1 MAIHFSSTDELIDHL
16 RLEQKKGERFATRF
30 ILVQGCQAWDD
41 LIPKLNYEVDRVV
54 RLSDFCSAPD
64 VFPDMEQLKSDL
76 GHSVG
81 SCNSILLTPL
91 AECIRLDPETAD
103 VIGWL
108 AERPAERINRIYVP
122 LLAAEEFF
130 QSAINRVPRYHQG
143 LLPDFWLLQGGGNS
157 EVIVA
162 PFCAEDANKNV
173 IRGIEDYLLQWSQ
186 GSIRKAWLVTEMAPW
201 LSVRQTRGEC
211 RVRIYPSSF
220 DYVRRNIRWE
230 ELREKWGSLEQ
241 WEWLAV
247 QIEPEESLD
256 QLAARILKVVQYDM
270 DQLFYFWPG
279 VTKQE
284 QWLIWLWSKAS
295 SKPRTYL
302 HAVMQTNDSVD
313 DFGHHVTTDI
323 FHQTLPA
330 PPPIGKER
338 RQLLRCLGTN
348 YMPAEFWEHYDM
360 LKDPLQ
366 KISVL
371 TDVSQQEREQTLAC
385 VRELL
390 ISKINSSKWWD
401 YLELA
406 FPALAWYL
414 QPVATGDEFADSYSR
429 AFNRCRMIDGV
440 DERLT
445 ALIDQWANQQLLWRY
460 PPRSE
465 LISKLRADGAKIMW
479 IDAMGVEW
487 TGLLS
492 QLLTQDG
499 RVDCSVTIAKC
510 NLPTITDANKEWET
524 GETVVRGLDDIA
536 HHYDYSFPES
546 FLEAMQVIQ
555 GVADKA
561 LALLAQYPVVVI
573 TSDHGLSRF
582 VVTDG
587 EKTKTPEGLVT
598 EAPGR
603 FGSLEQDSY
612 HIEPDHPLV
621 MDKGRVMWLT
631 HNRFRS
637 AGPCR
642 GEAHGGATPEECLIP
657 VIIIRRTEEPQQEL
671 PEFKVL
677 TKPVKLNAANEGS
690 LTIRSNKAVS
700 SSVELRAAS
709 YHAFGKPG
717 VGFDWS
723 FHLKDWRPGSYKG
736 RLFCANRLIGEI
748 DFEVVKGIMEQ
759 DFGL

>member
-1 MAIHFSSTDELIDHL
+1 MIIHFASTDELMNHL
-16 RLEQKKGERFATRF
+16 RQEQKQGERFATRF

-41 LIPKLNYEVDRVV
+41 LVPKLNFEVDRVV

-64 VFPDMEQLKSDL
+64 VFPDMVQLKSNL
-76 GHSVG
+76 EKSAG
-81 SCNSILLTPL
+81 SCYSILLIPL
-91 AECIRLDPETAD
+91 AECIRIDPETAE
-103 VIGWL
+103 VIRWL
-108 AERPAERINRIYVP
+108 AEWPAEKINRIYVP

-130 QSAINRVPRYHQG
+130 QSAINRVLRYHER
-143 LLPDFWLLQGGGNS
+143 LLPDFWVLKGEGNS

-162 PFCAEDANKNV
+162 PFCAEDVNKNA
-173 IRGIEDYLLQWSQ
+173 IRGIQDYLSLWSQ
-186 GSIRKAWLVTEMAPW
+186 SSIRKAWLVTEMAPW

-230 ELREKWGSLEQ
+230 ELCEEWGSSEQ

-247 QIEPEESLD
+247 QIQQGENLD
-256 QLAARILKVVQYDM
+256 QLAARLLKVVEYDV
-270 DQLFYFWPG
+270 DQLFCMWQG
-279 VTKQE
+279 ATKQE
-284 QWLIWLWSKAS
+284 RWLIWLWSKAS
-295 SKPRTYL
+295 SEPRTYL
-302 HAVMQTNDSVD
+302 HAVMWANNSVD
-313 DFGHHVTTDI
+313 DFTDHVTTGI
-323 FHQTLPA
+323 FHQTLP
-330 PPPIGKER
+330 PPLSICQER
-338 RQLLRCLGTN
+338 RQLLRHLGTS
-348 YMPAEFWEHYDM
+348 YMPAEFWEHYNM
-360 LKDPLQ
+360 LTDPLH

-371 TDVSQQEREQTLAC
+371 TDISQHEREQTLAC
-385 VRELL
+385 VKELL
-390 ISKINSSKWWD
+390 ISKINPSKWWD

-406 FPALAWYL
+406 FPALACYL
-414 QPVATGDEFADSYSR
+414 QPVATGDEFVDSYFR
-429 AFNRCRMIDGV
+429 AFNRCRVKDSV

-445 ALIDQWANQQLLWRY
+445 TLIDQWAKNQLLWQY
-460 PPRSE
+460 PARSE
-465 LISKLRADGAKIMW
+465 LISKQRADGAKIMW
-479 IDAMGVEW
+479 VDAMGAEW

-499 RVDCSVTIAKC
+499 RVDCSVIIAKC

-546 FLEAMQVIQ
+546 FLKAMEVVQD
-555 GVADKA
+555 VANKA
-561 LALLAQYPVVVI
+561 LALLSQHPVVVI

-582 VVTDG
+582 AVTNA
-587 EKTKTPEGLVT
+587 EKTKTPEGLAA

-603 FGSLEQDSY
+603 FASLEQDSY

-642 GEAHGGATPEECLIP
+642 GEAHGGATPEECLTP
-657 VIIIRRTEEPQQEL
+657 VIVLRRTSERREEL
-671 PEFKVL
+671 PKFDLV
-677 TKPVKLNAANEGS
+677 TKLVKLNTANEGL
-690 LTIRSNKAVS
+690 LTIRSNKVIS
-700 SSVELRAAS
+700 TNIELRAAS
-709 YHAFGKPG
+709 YQALGQPG
-717 VGFDWS
+717 VGLNWS

-736 RLFCANRLIGEI
+736 RLFCANWLVGEI
-748 DFEVVKGIMEQ
+748 NFEVVKGIMEQ